1 MRYTV
6 VVEERSFEIEVTTEG
21 QVWVNQELVDVDLE
35 GVDGMPLY
43 SLLVDHQS
51 FETHLAQADEGE
63 CLVAVSGRPY
73 RASIQTEK
81 CVSNPS
87 APGARSNGPTEIRA
101 PLPGLLVEVRVVG
114 EEAVEEGAVI
124 AVLESMK
131 MHLELRA
138 PSAGRVAALHGQ
150 AGQEVGQGD
159 VVAVIEVTDCS
170 PAEGV

>member
-1 MRYTV
+1 MRYKI
-6 VVEERSFEIEVTTEG
+6 VVEKRTFEIEVTTDG

-51 FETHLAQADEGE
+51 YETHLAQSDDGE

-81 CVSNPS
+81 CVSSPS
-87 APGARSNGPTEIRA
+87 APCARSNGLAEIRA
-101 PLPGLLVEVRVVG
+101 PLPGLLVEVRVDEG
-114 EEAVEEGAVI
+114 ETVEEGAVV

-131 MHLELRA
+131 MHLELRS
-138 PSAGRVAALHGQ
+138 PGAGRVASLPGQ
-150 AGQEVGQGD
+150 PGQEVGQGD
-159 VVAVIEVTDCS
+159 VVAVIETT
-170 PAEGV
+170 AG

>member
-1 MRYTV
+1 VRYTI

-21 QVWVNQELVDVDLE
+21 QVWVNQELIDVDLE

-81 CVSNPS
+81 CVSSPS
-87 APGARSNGPTEIRA
+87 APCARSNGPAEIRA
-101 PLPGLLVEVRVVG
+101 PLPGLLVEVRVAKG
-114 EEAVEEGAVI
+114 EAVEEGAVI

-138 PSAGRVAALHGQ
+138 PSGGRVTALHGQ

-159 VVAVIEVTDCS
+159 VVAVIETT
-170 PAEGV
+170 AG